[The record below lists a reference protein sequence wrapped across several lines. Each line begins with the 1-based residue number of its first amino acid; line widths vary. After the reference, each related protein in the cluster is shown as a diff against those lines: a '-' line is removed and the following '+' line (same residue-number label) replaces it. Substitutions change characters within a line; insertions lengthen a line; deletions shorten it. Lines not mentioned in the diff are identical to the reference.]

1 MKKQE
6 LFNNVTEGFPY
17 QRQPQQVGLYD
28 AAYEHDACGVG
39 MLVNIHGEKSHDI
52 VESAL
57 KVLENMRHRGAEGA
71 DNKTGDGAGI
81 MLQIPHEFILLQGI
95 PVPEKGRYGTGL
107 LFLPKNEKDQAA
119 ILSIIIEEIEKEG
132 LTLMHLRNV
141 PTCPEILGESALAN
155 EPDIKQVFITGFT
168 ETETADRKL
177 YLIRKRIENKV
188 RLSSIPAKD
197 DFYVVS
203 LSTKS
208 IIYKGM
214 LSSLQLRNYYPDLT
228 NSYFTSG
235 LALVHSRFSTN
246 TFPTWGLAQPFR
258 LLAHN
263 GEINT
268 IRGNRGWMEARESVL
283 STPTLGDIKE
293 IRPIIQ
299 PGMSDS
305 ASLDNVLEFLVMS
318 GLSLPH
324 AMAMLVPESF
334 NEKNPISEDL
344 KSFYEYHSILMEP
357 WDGPAALLFSDGRFA
372 GGMLDR
378 NGLRPARYLITKN
391 DMMVVASEVGV
402 MDFEPGDI
410 KEKGRLQPGKI
421 LLVDTEKGEIYYDGE
436 LKKQLA
442 EAKPYRTWLST
453 NRIELDELKSGR
465 KVPHHVENYD
475 CMLRTFG
482 YSKEDI
488 ERLIMPMASTG
499 AEPIHS
505 MGNDTPLAVLS
516 DKPQLLYNYFRQQFA
531 QVTNPPIDPLREELV
546 MSLTEYIGAVG
557 MNILTPSESHC
568 KMVRLNHPILSN
580 TQLDILCNIRYKGFK
595 TVKLPM
601 LFEAAKGKAGL
612 QEALNSLCKMAE
624 ESVTEGVNYIV
635 LTDREVD
642 ITHAAIPSLLAV
654 SAVHHHLISVGKRVQ
669 TALIVES
676 GEIREVMHAALL
688 LGFGASALNPYMA
701 FAVLDRLVK
710 DKDIQL
716 DYTTAEKN
724 YIKSICKGL
733 FKIMSKMGISTI
745 RSYRGAK
752 IFEAVGLSEEL
763 SKAYFGGLG
772 SPIGGIR
779 LEEIARDAIAF
790 HKEGFESIKNEE
802 LLKNN
807 GLYAFRKDGE
817 KHAWNPETISTLQLA
832 TRMGSYKKFKE
843 YTHLV
848 DEKEKPIFLRD
859 FLGFRRNPISIDQV
873 EPVENILHRFVT
885 GAMSFGSISKEA
897 HEAMAIAMNKIHGRS
912 NTGEGGEDAAR
923 FQPLPDGSSLRSA
936 IKQVASGRFGVTAE
950 YLVNADEIQIK
961 IAQGAKPGEGGQLPG
976 FKVNDVIAKTRHSIP
991 GISLISPPPHHDIY
1005 SIEDLA
1011 QLIFDLK
1018 NVNPQAKIS
1027 VKLVAESGVGTIA
1040 AGVAKAKADL
1050 IVISGAEGGTG
1061 ASPASSIRYAGISPE
1076 LGLSE
1081 TQQTLVLN
1089 GLRGQVVLQADGQ
1102 LKTGRDI
1109 ILMALMGAEE
1119 YGFATSALIVLGC
1132 VMMRKCHQNTCP
1144 VGVATQNEEL
1154 RKRFHGRSEYLVNF
1168 FTFLAQEVREHLAEM
1183 GFTRMDDIIGRTD
1196 LIERK
1201 SVTNDPNPK
1210 HALIDFTKLLARVDN
1225 SAAIRHVIDQDH
1237 GISAV
1242 KDVTIIDAAQEAIE
1256 HEKEISLEYTI
1267 ANTDRAIGA
1276 MLSGVIAKKY
1286 GAKGLPEH
1294 TLNVK
1299 FKGSAGQSFGAFL
1312 VPGVNFKLEGEAN
1325 DYLGKGLSGG
1335 RISVLPPIRSNF
1347 EAEKN
1352 TIAGNTLLYGATSG
1366 EVYINGRVGE
1376 RFAVRNSGAVAVVEG
1391 VGDHCCEYMTGGR
1404 VVVLG
1409 QTGRNFA
1416 AGMSGGVAYV
1426 WNKDGNFDY
1435 FCNMEMVELS
1445 LIEEAG
1451 YRKELHEL
1459 IRQHYLYTG
1468 SKLAR
1473 TMLDDWNHY
1482 VDQFIQIVPIEYKK
1496 VLQEEQMRK
1505 LQQKIADGEKIA
1517 NAMIEKKKAFIDT
1530 SGVATPS
1537 PCLDFIIMKKAY
1549 WNKLTKEQ
1557 KISLCLYVRNTVNEA
1572 KKFPHRFTRVPRT
1585 APAYQPVI
1593 QKISKMDAESWMI
1606 SNNDGGTPFVM
1617 GDMAWERYQA
1627 KDEDI
1632 SFATFS
1638 GGRYYPQLGMR

>member
-1 MKKQE
+1 MKQE
-6 LFNNVTEGFPY
+6 LFNNKTKAEDY
-17 QRQPQQVGLYD
+17 QRQPKQLGLYE
-28 AAYEHDACGVG
+28 ASHEHDACGVG
-39 MLVNIHGEKSHDI
+39 MLVNIQGGKSHEL

-95 PVPEKGRYGTGL
+95 PVPEKGKYGTGL
-107 LFLPKNEKDQAA
+107 LFLPKDGKDQAV
-119 ILSIIIEEIEKEG
+119 ILSVIIEEIEKEG

-141 PTCPEILGESALAN
+141 PTCPEILGEAALAN
-155 EPDIKQVFITGFT
+155 EPDIKQIFITGFT
-168 ETETADRKL
+168 ENETADRKL
-177 YLIRKRIENKV
+177 YIIRKRIENRIRK
-188 RLSSIPAKD
+188 SDIPTRE
-197 DFYVVS
+197 DFYIVS
-203 LSTKS
+203 LSTKN
-208 IIYKGM
+208 IVYKGM
-214 LSSLQLRNYYPDLT
+214 LSSLQLRNYFPDLT

-283 STPTLGDIKE
+283 SSPALGDIRE
-293 IRPIIQ
+293 IRPIVQ

-305 ASLDNVLEFLVMS
+305 ASLDNVLEFLLMS

-344 KSFYEYHSILMEP
+344 KAFYEYHSILMEP
-357 WDGPAALLFSDGRFA
+357 WDGPAALLFSDGRYA

-378 NGLRPARYLITKN
+378 NGLRPARYLITQGG
-391 DMMVVASEVGV
+391 MMVVASEVGV

-421 LLVDTEKGEIYYDGE
+421 LLIDTEKGEIYYDGE

-442 EAKPYRTWLST
+442 EAKPYRTWLAG

-465 KVPHHVENYD
+465 KVSHSVENYD
-475 CMLRTFG
+475 SMLRIFG
-482 YSKEDI
+482 YSKEDV
-488 ERLIMPMASTG
+488 ERLIVPMCTTG
-499 AEPIHS
+499 AEPINS

-516 DKPQLLYNYFRQQFA
+516 DKAQLLYNYFRQQFA
-531 QVTNPPIDPLREELV
+531 QVTNPPIDPIREELV

-557 MNILTPSESHC
+557 MNILTPSENHC
-568 KMVRLNHPILSN
+568 KMVRLNHPILN
-580 TQLDILCNIRYKGFK
+580 NAQLDILCNIRYKGFK
-595 TVKLPM
+595 TVKLPL
-601 LFEAAKGKAGL
+601 LFEVAKGCQGL
-612 QEALNSLCKMAE
+612 QQALATLCKQAE
-624 ESVTEGVNYIV
+624 ESVNEGVNYIV
-635 LTDREVD
+635 LSDRDVD
-642 ITHAAIPSLLAV
+642 AAHAAIPSLLAV

-701 FAVLDRLVK
+701 FAVIDKLVNEK
-710 DKDIQL
+710 EIQL
-716 DYTTAEKN
+716 DYATAEKK
-724 YIKSICKGL
+724 YIKSVCKGL

-763 SKAYFGGLG
+763 SNAYFGGL
-772 SPIGGIR
+772 SSRIGGIR
-779 LEEIARDAIAF
+779 LDEVARDAIAF
-790 HKEGFESIKNEE
+790 HKEGMEVLKKKGEAE
-802 LLKNN
+802 LLPNR

-832 TRMGSYKKFKE
+832 TRLGSYKKFKE
-843 YTHLV
+843 FTAMV
-848 DEKEKPIFLRD
+848 DSKESPIFLRD
-859 FLGFRRNPISIDQV
+859 FLDFRRAPISIDRV
-873 EPVENILHRFVT
+873 EPVENIVQRFVT
-885 GAMSFGSISKEA
+885 GAMSYGSISREA
-897 HEAMAIAMNKIHGRS
+897 HEAMAIAMNKLHGRS
-912 NTGEGGEDAAR
+912 NTGEGGEDRAR
-923 FQPLPDGSSLRSA
+923 FMPREDGTSLRSA

-976 FKVNDVIAKTRHSIP
+976 FKVDEVIAKTRHSIP

-1018 NVNPQAKIS
+1018 NVNPRAKIS

-1089 GLRGQVVLQADGQ
+1089 GLRGQVMLQVDGQ

-1109 ILMALMGAEE
+1109 ILMAMLGAEE
-1119 YGFATSALIVLGC
+1119 FGFATSALIVLGC

-1144 VGVATQNEEL
+1144 VGVATQNEKL
-1154 RKRFHGRSEYLVNF
+1154 RKRFRGRSEYLVNF
-1168 FTFLAQEVREHLAEM
+1168 FTFLAQEVREYLAEI
-1183 GFTRMDDIIGRTD
+1183 GVERLDDIIGRTD
-1196 LIERK
+1196 LIVRK
-1201 SVTNDPNPK
+1201 PDDGIRK
-1210 HALIDFTKLLARVDN
+1210 HQLISFDKLLARVDN
-1225 SAAIRHVIDQDH
+1225 EAAIRHVTDQQH
-1237 GISAV
+1237 GIDHV
-1242 KDVTIIDAAQEAIE
+1242 KDVEMLHAAAEAVE
-1256 HEKEISLEYTI
+1256 NQKEISLEYTI
-1267 ANTDRAIGA
+1267 ANTDRACGA
-1276 MLSGVIAKKY
+1276 MLSGVIAAKY
-1286 GAKGLPEH
+1286 GEKGLPEH

-1335 RISVLPPIRSNF
+1335 RIAVLPPVRSNF

-1366 EVYINGRVGE
+1366 EVYINGRAGE
-1376 RFAVRNSGAVAVVEG
+1376 RFAVRNSGATAVVEG

-1426 WNKDGNFDY
+1426 WNRDGNFDY

-1445 LIEEAG
+1445 LIEEAS

-1459 IRQHYLYTG
+1459 ICQHYLYTG

-1473 TMLDDWNHY
+1473 TMLDDWPRY
-1482 VDQFIQIVPIEYKK
+1482 ADQFIQVVPIEYKK
-1496 VLQEEQMRK
+1496 VLQEEQMQK
-1505 LQQKIADGEKIA
+1505 LQQKIAEMQRD
-1517 NAMIEKKKAFIDT
+1517 
-1530 SGVATPS
+1530 
-1537 PCLDFIIMKKAY
+1537 Y
-1549 WNKLTKEQ
+1549 
-1557 KISLCLYVRNTVNEA
+1557 
-1572 KKFPHRFTRVPRT
+1572 
-1585 APAYQPVI
+1585 
-1593 QKISKMDAESWMI
+1593 
-1606 SNNDGGTPFVM
+1606 
-1617 GDMAWERYQA
+1617 
-1627 KDEDI
+1627 
-1632 SFATFS
+1632 
-1638 GGRYYPQLGMR
+1638 

>member
-1 MKKQE
+1 MKQG
-6 LFNNVTEGFPY
+6 LFNNKTKAEDY
-17 QRQPQQVGLYD
+17 QRQPKQLGLYE
-28 AAYEHDACGVG
+28 ASHEHDACGVG
-39 MLVNIHGEKSHDI
+39 MLVNIQGGKSHEL

-95 PVPEKGRYGTGL
+95 PVPEKGKYGTGL
-107 LFLPKNEKDQAA
+107 LFLPKDGKDQAV
-119 ILSIIIEEIEKEG
+119 ILSVIIEEIEKDG

-141 PTCPEILGESALAN
+141 PTCPEILGEAALAN
-155 EPDIKQVFITGFT
+155 EPDIKQIFITGFT
-168 ETETADRKL
+168 ESETADRKL
-177 YLIRKRIENKV
+177 YIIRKRIENRIRK
-188 RLSSIPAKD
+188 SDIPTRE
-197 DFYVVS
+197 DFYIVS
-203 LSTKS
+203 LSTKN
-208 IIYKGM
+208 IVYKGM
-214 LSSLQLRNYYPDLT
+214 LSSLQLRNYFPDLT

-283 STPTLGDIKE
+283 SSPALGDIRE
-293 IRPIIQ
+293 IRPIVQ

-305 ASLDNVLEFLVMS
+305 ASLDNVLEFLIMS

-344 KSFYEYHSILMEP
+344 KAFYEYHSILMEP
-357 WDGPAALLFSDGRFA
+357 WDGPAALLFSDGRYA

-378 NGLRPARYLITKN
+378 NGLRPARYLITQGG
-391 DMMVVASEVGV
+391 MMVVASEVGV

-421 LLVDTEKGEIYYDGE
+421 LLIDTEKGEIYYDGE

-442 EAKPYRTWLST
+442 EAKPYRTWLAG

-465 KVPHHVENYD
+465 KVSHSVENYD
-475 CMLRTFG
+475 SMLRIFG
-482 YSKEDI
+482 YSKEDV
-488 ERLIMPMASTG
+488 ERLIVPMCTTG
-499 AEPIHS
+499 AEPINS

-531 QVTNPPIDPLREELV
+531 QVTNPPIDPIREELV

-557 MNILTPSESHC
+557 MNILTPSENHC
-568 KMVRLNHPILSN
+568 KMVRLNHPILN
-580 TQLDILCNIRYKGFK
+580 NAQLDILCNIRYKGFK
-595 TVKLPM
+595 TVKLPL
-601 LFEAAKGKAGL
+601 LFEVAKGCQGL
-612 QEALNSLCKMAE
+612 QEALATLCKQAE
-624 ESVTEGVNYIV
+624 ESVNEGVNYIV
-635 LTDREVD
+635 LSDRDVD
-642 ITHAAIPSLLAV
+642 ATHAAIPSLLAV

-701 FAVLDRLVK
+701 FAVIDKLVNEK
-710 DKDIQL
+710 EIQL
-716 DYTTAEKN
+716 DYATAEKK
-724 YIKSICKGL
+724 YIKSVCKGL

-752 IFEAVGLSEEL
+752 IFETVGLSEEL
-763 SKAYFGGLG
+763 SNAYFGGL
-772 SPIGGIR
+772 SSRIGGIR
-779 LEEIARDAIAF
+779 LDEVARDAIAF
-790 HKEGFESIKNEE
+790 HKEGMEVLKKKGEAE
-802 LLKNN
+802 LLPNR

-832 TRMGSYKKFKE
+832 TRLGSYKKFKE
-843 YTHLV
+843 FTAMV
-848 DEKEKPIFLRD
+848 DSKESPIFLRD
-859 FLGFRRNPISIDQV
+859 FLDFRRAPISIDRV
-873 EPVENILHRFVT
+873 EPVENIVQRFVT
-885 GAMSFGSISKEA
+885 GAMSYGSISREA
-897 HEAMAIAMNKIHGRS
+897 HEAMAIAMNKLHGRS
-912 NTGEGGEDAAR
+912 NTGEGGEDRAR
-923 FQPLPDGSSLRSA
+923 FMPREDGTNLRSA

-976 FKVNDVIAKTRHSIP
+976 FKVDEVIAKTRHSIP

-1018 NVNPQAKIS
+1018 NVNPRAKIS

-1089 GLRGQVVLQADGQ
+1089 GLRGQVMLQVDGQ

-1109 ILMALMGAEE
+1109 ILMAMLGAEE
-1119 YGFATSALIVLGC
+1119 FGFATSALIVLGC

-1154 RKRFHGRSEYLVNF
+1154 RKRFRGRSEYLVNF
-1168 FTFLAQEVREHLAEM
+1168 FTFLAQEVREYLAEI
-1183 GFTRMDDIIGRTD
+1183 GVERLDDIIGRTD
-1196 LIERK
+1196 LIVRK
-1201 SVTNDPNPK
+1201 PDDGIRK
-1210 HALIDFTKLLARVDN
+1210 HQLISFDKLLARVDN
-1225 SAAIRHVIDQDH
+1225 EAAIRHVTDQQH
-1237 GISAV
+1237 GIDHV
-1242 KDVTIIDAAQEAIE
+1242 KDVEMLHAAAEAVE
-1256 HEKEISLEYTI
+1256 NQKEISLEYTI
-1267 ANTDRAIGA
+1267 ANTDRACGA
-1276 MLSGVIAKKY
+1276 MLSGVIAAKY
-1286 GAKGLPEH
+1286 GEKGLPEH

-1335 RISVLPPIRSNF
+1335 RIAVLPPVRSNF

-1366 EVYINGRVGE
+1366 EVYINGRAGE
-1376 RFAVRNSGAVAVVEG
+1376 RFAVRNSGATAVVEG

-1426 WNKDGNFDY
+1426 WNRDGNFDY

-1445 LIEEAG
+1445 LIEEAS

-1473 TMLDDWNHY
+1473 TMLDDWPRY
-1482 VDQFIQIVPIEYKK
+1482 ADQFIQVVPIEYKK
-1496 VLQEEQMRK
+1496 VLQEEQMQK
-1505 LQQKIADGEKIA
+1505 LQQKIAEMQRD
-1517 NAMIEKKKAFIDT
+1517 
-1530 SGVATPS
+1530 
-1537 PCLDFIIMKKAY
+1537 Y
-1549 WNKLTKEQ
+1549 
-1557 KISLCLYVRNTVNEA
+1557 
-1572 KKFPHRFTRVPRT
+1572 
-1585 APAYQPVI
+1585 
-1593 QKISKMDAESWMI
+1593 
-1606 SNNDGGTPFVM
+1606 
-1617 GDMAWERYQA
+1617 
-1627 KDEDI
+1627 
-1632 SFATFS
+1632 
-1638 GGRYYPQLGMR
+1638 

>member
-6 LFNNVTEGFPY
+6 LFNNETKGFPY
-17 QRQPQQVGLYD
+17 QRQPRQAGLYD

-39 MLVNIHGEKSHDI
+39 MLVNIHGEKSHDV

-81 MLQIPHEFILLQGI
+81 LLQIPHEFILLQGI

-107 LFLPKNEKDQAA
+107 LFLPKNEKDRGA

-141 PTCPEILGESALAN
+141 PTCPEILGEAALAN

-235 LALVHSRFSTN
+235 LVLVHSRFSTN

-283 STPTLGDIKE
+283 SSPTLGDIKE

-334 NEKNPISEDL
+334 NEKNPISEEL
-344 KSFYEYHSILMEP
+344 KAFYEYHSILMEP

-410 KEKGRLQPGKI
+410 REKGRLQPGKI

-465 KVPHHVENYD
+465 KVPHHIENYD
-475 CMLRTFG
+475 RMLRTFG

-488 ERLIMPMASTG
+488 ERLIMPMASAG
-499 AEPIHS
+499 AEPIQS

-601 LFEAAKGKAGL
+601 LFEVAKGKAGL
-612 QEALNSLCKMAE
+612 QEALGSLCKMAE
-624 ESVTEGVNYIV
+624 ESVTEGVNYII
-635 LTDREVD
+635 LSDRDVD
-642 ITHAAIPSLLAV
+642 AEHAVIPSLLAV

-669 TALIVES
+669 TALVVES

-701 FAVLDRLVK
+701 FAVLDKLVK
-710 DKDIQL
+710 DRDIQL
-716 DYTTAEKN
+716 DYATAEKN
-724 YIKSICKGL
+724 YMKSICKGL

-790 HKEGFESIKNEE
+790 HEEGFAKEVGG
-802 LLKNN
+802 LLPNK

-832 TRMGSYKKFKE
+832 TRLGSYKKFKE

-859 FLGFRRNPISIDQV
+859 FLGFRRNPIPIDQV

-912 NTGEGGEDAAR
+912 NTGEGGEDASR

-961 IAQGAKPGEGGQLPG
+961 VAQGAKPGEGGQLPG

-1201 SVTNDPNPK
+1201 SAECKSAGYKSVEHMSTKHMSAEHKSDAHIPNPK
-1210 HALIDFTKLLARVDN
+1210 HALIDFTKMLARIDN
-1225 SAAIRHVIDQDH
+1225 GAAIRHVIDQEH
-1237 GISAV
+1237 GISTV
-1242 KDVTIIDAAQEAIE
+1242 KDVAIIDAAQDAIE
-1256 HEKEISLEYTI
+1256 HGKEISLEYTI

-1276 MLSGVIAKKY
+1276 MLSGVIAKKR

-1335 RISVLPPIRSNF
+1335 RIALLPPIRSNF
-1347 EAEKN
+1347 EADKN

-1482 VDQFIQIVPIEYKK
+1482 VDQFIQVVPIEYKK

-1505 LQQKIADGEKIA
+1505 LQQKIAD
-1517 NAMIEKKKAFIDT
+1517 MQRD
-1530 SGVATPS
+1530 
-1537 PCLDFIIMKKAY
+1537 Y
-1549 WNKLTKEQ
+1549 
-1557 KISLCLYVRNTVNEA
+1557 
-1572 KKFPHRFTRVPRT
+1572 
-1585 APAYQPVI
+1585 
-1593 QKISKMDAESWMI
+1593 
-1606 SNNDGGTPFVM
+1606 
-1617 GDMAWERYQA
+1617 
-1627 KDEDI
+1627 
-1632 SFATFS
+1632 
-1638 GGRYYPQLGMR
+1638 

>member
-6 LFNNVTEGFPY
+6 LFNNVTEGSPY
-17 QRQPQQVGLYD
+17 QRQPKQMGLYN

-188 RLSSIPAKD
+188 RLSSIPTKD

-203 LSTKS
+203 LSTKN

-293 IRPIIQ
+293 LRPIIQ

-488 ERLIMPMASTG
+488 EKLIMPMASSG

-635 LTDREVD
+635 LTDRDVD

-710 DKDIQL
+710 DRDIQL
-716 DYTTAEKN
+716 DYATAEKN

-790 HKEGFESIKNEE
+790 HKEGVGEVESGE
-802 LLKNN
+802 LRVESEAPHGNPQLSTLHSQLLT

-817 KHAWNPETISTLQLA
+817 EHAWNPETISTLQLA

-1201 SVTNDPNPK
+1201 SVANDPNPK
-1210 HALIDFTKLLARVDN
+1210 HALIDFTKLLARIDN
-1225 SAAIRHVIDQDH
+1225 NAAIRHVIDQDH
-1237 GISAV
+1237 GVSTV
-1242 KDVTIIDAAQEAIE
+1242 KDVTLIDAAQEAIE

-1445 LIEEAG
+1445 LIEEAS

-1473 TMLDDWNHY
+1473 TMLDNWNHY
-1482 VDQFIQIVPIEYKK
+1482 ADQFIQVVPIEYKK

-1505 LQQKIADGEKIA
+1505 LQQKIAD
-1517 NAMIEKKKAFIDT
+1517 MQRD
-1530 SGVATPS
+1530 
-1537 PCLDFIIMKKAY
+1537 Y
-1549 WNKLTKEQ
+1549 
-1557 KISLCLYVRNTVNEA
+1557 
-1572 KKFPHRFTRVPRT
+1572 
-1585 APAYQPVI
+1585 
-1593 QKISKMDAESWMI
+1593 
-1606 SNNDGGTPFVM
+1606 
-1617 GDMAWERYQA
+1617 
-1627 KDEDI
+1627 
-1632 SFATFS
+1632 
-1638 GGRYYPQLGMR
+1638 

>member
-1 MKKQE
+1 
-6 LFNNVTEGFPY
+6 
-17 QRQPQQVGLYD
+17 
-28 AAYEHDACGVG
+28 
-39 MLVNIHGEKSHDI
+39 
-52 VESAL
+52 
-57 KVLENMRHRGAEGA
+57 
-71 DNKTGDGAGI
+71 
-81 MLQIPHEFILLQGI
+81 
-95 PVPEKGRYGTGL
+95 
-107 LFLPKNEKDQAA
+107 
-119 ILSIIIEEIEKEG
+119 
-132 LTLMHLRNV
+132 
-141 PTCPEILGESALAN
+141 
-155 EPDIKQVFITGFT
+155 
-168 ETETADRKL
+168 
-177 YLIRKRIENKV
+177 
-188 RLSSIPAKD
+188 
-197 DFYVVS
+197 
-203 LSTKS
+203 
-208 IIYKGM
+208 
-214 LSSLQLRNYYPDLT
+214 
-228 NSYFTSG
+228 
-235 LALVHSRFSTN
+235 
-246 TFPTWGLAQPFR
+246 
-258 LLAHN
+258 
-263 GEINT
+263 
-268 IRGNRGWMEARESVL
+268 
-283 STPTLGDIKE
+283 
-293 IRPIIQ
+293 
-299 PGMSDS
+299 
-305 ASLDNVLEFLVMS
+305 
-318 GLSLPH
+318 
-324 AMAMLVPESF
+324 
-334 NEKNPISEDL
+334 
-344 KSFYEYHSILMEP
+344 
-357 WDGPAALLFSDGRFA
+357 
-372 GGMLDR
+372 
-378 NGLRPARYLITKN
+378 
-391 DMMVVASEVGV
+391 
-402 MDFEPGDI
+402 
-410 KEKGRLQPGKI
+410 
-421 LLVDTEKGEIYYDGE
+421 
-436 LKKQLA
+436 
-442 EAKPYRTWLST
+442 
-453 NRIELDELKSGR
+453 
-465 KVPHHVENYD
+465 
-475 CMLRTFG
+475 
-482 YSKEDI
+482 
-488 ERLIMPMASTG
+488 
-499 AEPIHS
+499 
-505 MGNDTPLAVLS
+505 
-516 DKPQLLYNYFRQQFA
+516 
-531 QVTNPPIDPLREELV
+531 
-546 MSLTEYIGAVG
+546 
-557 MNILTPSESHC
+557 
-568 KMVRLNHPILSN
+568 
-580 TQLDILCNIRYKGFK
+580 
-595 TVKLPM
+595 
-601 LFEAAKGKAGL
+601 
-612 QEALNSLCKMAE
+612 
-624 ESVTEGVNYIV
+624 
-635 LTDREVD
+635 
-642 ITHAAIPSLLAV
+642 
-654 SAVHHHLISVGKRVQ
+654 
-669 TALIVES
+669 
-676 GEIREVMHAALL
+676 
-688 LGFGASALNPYMA
+688 
-701 FAVLDRLVK
+701 
-710 DKDIQL
+710 
-716 DYTTAEKN
+716 
-724 YIKSICKGL
+724 
-733 FKIMSKMGISTI
+733 
-745 RSYRGAK
+745 
-752 IFEAVGLSEEL
+752 
-763 SKAYFGGLG
+763 
-772 SPIGGIR
+772 
-779 LEEIARDAIAF
+779 
-790 HKEGFESIKNEE
+790 
-802 LLKNN
+802 
-807 GLYAFRKDGE
+807 
-817 KHAWNPETISTLQLA
+817 
-832 TRMGSYKKFKE
+832 
-843 YTHLV
+843 
-848 DEKEKPIFLRD
+848 
-859 FLGFRRNPISIDQV
+859 
-873 EPVENILHRFVT
+873 
-885 GAMSFGSISKEA
+885 MSFGSISKEA

-1027 VKLVAESGVGTIA
+1027 VKLVAESGVGTIV

-1201 SVTNDPNPK
+1201 FDVNDPNPK

-1242 KDVTIIDAAQEAIE
+1242 KDVTIIDAAQEAIK

-1445 LIEEAG
+1445 LIEEAS

-1473 TMLDDWNHY
+1473 TMLDNWNHY
-1482 VDQFIQIVPIEYKK
+1482 VDQFIQVVPIEYKK

-1505 LQQKIADGEKIA
+1505 LQQKIAD
-1517 NAMIEKKKAFIDT
+1517 MQRD
-1530 SGVATPS
+1530 
-1537 PCLDFIIMKKAY
+1537 Y
-1549 WNKLTKEQ
+1549 
-1557 KISLCLYVRNTVNEA
+1557 
-1572 KKFPHRFTRVPRT
+1572 
-1585 APAYQPVI
+1585 
-1593 QKISKMDAESWMI
+1593 
-1606 SNNDGGTPFVM
+1606 
-1617 GDMAWERYQA
+1617 
-1627 KDEDI
+1627 
-1632 SFATFS
+1632 
-1638 GGRYYPQLGMR
+1638 

>member
-1 MKKQE
+1 MKQE
-6 LFNNVTEGFPY
+6 LFNNKTKAEDY
-17 QRQPQQVGLYD
+17 QRQPKQLGLYE
-28 AAYEHDACGVG
+28 ASHEHDACGVG
-39 MLVNIHGEKSHDI
+39 MLVNIQGGKSHEL

-95 PVPEKGRYGTGL
+95 PVPEKGKYGTGL
-107 LFLPKNEKDQAA
+107 LFLPKDGKDQAV
-119 ILSIIIEEIEKEG
+119 ILSVIIEEIEKEG

-141 PTCPEILGESALAN
+141 PTCPEILGEAALAN
-155 EPDIKQVFITGFT
+155 EPDIKQIFITGFT
-168 ETETADRKL
+168 ESETADRKL
-177 YLIRKRIENKV
+177 YIIRKRIENRIRK
-188 RLSSIPAKD
+188 SNIPTRE
-197 DFYVVS
+197 DFYIVS
-203 LSTKS
+203 LSTKN
-208 IIYKGM
+208 IVYKGM
-214 LSSLQLRNYYPDLT
+214 LSSLQLRNYFPDLT

-283 STPTLGDIKE
+283 SSPALGDIRE
-293 IRPIIQ
+293 IRPIVQ

-305 ASLDNVLEFLVMS
+305 ASLDNVLEFLLMS

-344 KSFYEYHSILMEP
+344 KAFYEYHSILMEP
-357 WDGPAALLFSDGRFA
+357 WDGPAALLFSDGRYA

-378 NGLRPARYLITKN
+378 NGLRPARYLITQGG
-391 DMMVVASEVGV
+391 MMVVASEVGV

-421 LLVDTEKGEIYYDGE
+421 LLIDTEKGEIYYDGE

-442 EAKPYRTWLST
+442 EAKPYRTWLAG

-465 KVPHHVENYD
+465 KVSHSVENYD
-475 CMLRTFG
+475 SMLRIFG
-482 YSKEDI
+482 YSKEDV
-488 ERLIMPMASTG
+488 ERLIVPMCTTG
-499 AEPIHS
+499 AEPINS

-531 QVTNPPIDPLREELV
+531 QVTNPPIDPIREELV

-557 MNILTPSESHC
+557 MNILTPSENHC
-568 KMVRLNHPILSN
+568 KMVRLNHPILN
-580 TQLDILCNIRYKGFK
+580 NAQLDILCNIRYKGFK
-595 TVKLPM
+595 TVKLPL
-601 LFEAAKGKAGL
+601 LFEVAKGCQGL
-612 QEALNSLCKMAE
+612 QEALATLCKQAE
-624 ESVTEGVNYIV
+624 ESVNEGVNYIV
-635 LTDREVD
+635 LSDRDVD
-642 ITHAAIPSLLAV
+642 ATHAAIPSLLAV

-701 FAVLDRLVK
+701 FAVIDKLVNEK
-710 DKDIQL
+710 EIQL
-716 DYTTAEKN
+716 DYATAEKK
-724 YIKSICKGL
+724 YIKSVCKGL

-752 IFEAVGLSEEL
+752 IFETVGLSEEL
-763 SKAYFGGLG
+763 SNAYFGGL
-772 SPIGGIR
+772 SSRIGGIR
-779 LEEIARDAIAF
+779 LDEVARDAIAF
-790 HKEGFESIKNEE
+790 HKEGMEVLKKKGEAE
-802 LLKNN
+802 LLPNR

-832 TRMGSYKKFKE
+832 TRLGSYKKFKE
-843 YTHLV
+843 FTAMV
-848 DEKEKPIFLRD
+848 DSKESPIFLRD
-859 FLGFRRNPISIDQV
+859 FLDFRRAPISIDRV
-873 EPVENILHRFVT
+873 EPVENIVQRFVT
-885 GAMSFGSISKEA
+885 GAMSYGSISREA
-897 HEAMAIAMNKIHGRS
+897 HEAMAIAMNKLHGRS
-912 NTGEGGEDAAR
+912 NTGEGGEDRAR
-923 FQPLPDGSSLRSA
+923 FMPREDGTNLRSA

-976 FKVNDVIAKTRHSIP
+976 FKVDEVIAKTRHSIP

-1018 NVNPQAKIS
+1018 NVNPRAKIS

-1089 GLRGQVVLQADGQ
+1089 GLRGQVMLQVDGQ

-1109 ILMALMGAEE
+1109 ILMAMLGAEE
-1119 YGFATSALIVLGC
+1119 FGFATSALIVLGC

-1154 RKRFHGRSEYLVNF
+1154 RKRFRGRSEYLVNF
-1168 FTFLAQEVREHLAEM
+1168 FTFLAQEVREYLAEI
-1183 GFTRMDDIIGRTD
+1183 GVERLDDIIGRTD
-1196 LIERK
+1196 LIVRK
-1201 SVTNDPNPK
+1201 PDDGIKK
-1210 HALIDFTKLLARVDN
+1210 HQLISFDKLLARVDN
-1225 SAAIRHVIDQDH
+1225 EAAIRHVTDQQH
-1237 GISAV
+1237 GIDHV
-1242 KDVTIIDAAQEAIE
+1242 KDVEMLHAAAEAVE
-1256 HEKEISLEYTI
+1256 NQKEISLEYTI
-1267 ANTDRAIGA
+1267 ANTDRACGA
-1276 MLSGVIAKKY
+1276 MLSGVIAAKY
-1286 GAKGLPEH
+1286 GEKGLPEH

-1335 RISVLPPIRSNF
+1335 RIAVLPPVRSNF

-1366 EVYINGRVGE
+1366 EVYINGRAGE
-1376 RFAVRNSGAVAVVEG
+1376 RFAVRNSGATAVVEG

-1426 WNKDGNFDY
+1426 WNRDGNFDY

-1445 LIEEAG
+1445 LIEEAS

-1459 IRQHYLYTG
+1459 ICQHYLYTG

-1473 TMLDDWNHY
+1473 TMLDDWPRY
-1482 VDQFIQIVPIEYKK
+1482 ADQFIQVVPIEYKK
-1496 VLQEEQMRK
+1496 VLQEEQMQK
-1505 LQQKIADGEKIA
+1505 LQQKIAEMQRD
-1517 NAMIEKKKAFIDT
+1517 
-1530 SGVATPS
+1530 
-1537 PCLDFIIMKKAY
+1537 Y
-1549 WNKLTKEQ
+1549 
-1557 KISLCLYVRNTVNEA
+1557 
-1572 KKFPHRFTRVPRT
+1572 
-1585 APAYQPVI
+1585 
-1593 QKISKMDAESWMI
+1593 
-1606 SNNDGGTPFVM
+1606 
-1617 GDMAWERYQA
+1617 
-1627 KDEDI
+1627 
-1632 SFATFS
+1632 
-1638 GGRYYPQLGMR
+1638 

>member
-1 MKKQE
+1 MKQE
-6 LFNNVTEGFPY
+6 LFNNKTKAEDY
-17 QRQPQQVGLYD
+17 QRQPKQLGLYE
-28 AAYEHDACGVG
+28 ASHEHDACGVG
-39 MLVNIHGEKSHDI
+39 MLVNIQGGKSHEL

-95 PVPEKGRYGTGL
+95 PVPEKGKYGTGL
-107 LFLPKNEKDQAA
+107 LFLPKDGKDQAV
-119 ILSIIIEEIEKEG
+119 ILSVIIEEIEKEG

-141 PTCPEILGESALAN
+141 PTCPEILGEAALAN
-155 EPDIKQVFITGFT
+155 EPDIKQIFITGFT
-168 ETETADRKL
+168 ESETADRKL
-177 YLIRKRIENKV
+177 YIIRKRIENRIRK
-188 RLSSIPAKD
+188 SDIPTRE
-197 DFYVVS
+197 DFYIVS
-203 LSTKS
+203 LSTKN
-208 IIYKGM
+208 IVYKGM
-214 LSSLQLRNYYPDLT
+214 LSSLQLRNYFPDLT

-283 STPTLGDIKE
+283 SSPALGDIRE
-293 IRPIIQ
+293 IRPIVQ

-305 ASLDNVLEFLVMS
+305 ASLDNVLEFLIMS

-344 KSFYEYHSILMEP
+344 KAFYEYHSILMEP
-357 WDGPAALLFSDGRFA
+357 WDGPAALLFSDGRYA

-378 NGLRPARYLITKN
+378 NGLRPARYLITQGGV
-391 DMMVVASEVGV
+391 MVVASEVGV

-421 LLVDTEKGEIYYDGE
+421 LLIDTEKGEIYYDGE

-442 EAKPYRTWLST
+442 EAKPYRTWLAG

-465 KVPHHVENYD
+465 KVSHSVENYD
-475 CMLRTFG
+475 SMLRIFG
-482 YSKEDI
+482 YSKEDV
-488 ERLIMPMASTG
+488 ERLIVPMCTIG
-499 AEPIHS
+499 AEPINS

-531 QVTNPPIDPLREELV
+531 QVTNPPIDPIREELV

-557 MNILTPSESHC
+557 MNILTPSENHC
-568 KMVRLNHPILSN
+568 KMVRLNHPILNN

-595 TVKLPM
+595 TVKLPL
-601 LFEAAKGKAGL
+601 LFEVAKGCQGL
-612 QEALNSLCKMAE
+612 QEALATLCKQAE
-624 ESVTEGVNYIV
+624 ESVNEGVNYIV
-635 LTDREVD
+635 LSDRDVD
-642 ITHAAIPSLLAV
+642 AAHAAIPSLLAV

-701 FAVLDRLVK
+701 FAVIDKLVNEK
-710 DKDIQL
+710 EIQL
-716 DYTTAEKN
+716 DYATAEKK
-724 YIKSICKGL
+724 YIKSVCKGL

-763 SKAYFGGLG
+763 SNTYFGGL
-772 SPIGGIR
+772 SSRIGGIR
-779 LEEIARDAIAF
+779 LDEVARDAIAF
-790 HKEGFESIKNEE
+790 HEEGMEVLKKKGEAE
-802 LLKNN
+802 LLPNR

-832 TRMGSYKKFKE
+832 TRLGSYKKFKE
-843 YTHLV
+843 FTAMV
-848 DEKEKPIFLRD
+848 DSKESPIFLRD
-859 FLGFRRNPISIDQV
+859 FLDFRRAPISIDRV
-873 EPVENILHRFVT
+873 EPVENIVQRFVT
-885 GAMSFGSISKEA
+885 GAMSYGSISREA
-897 HEAMAIAMNKIHGRS
+897 HEAMAIAMNKLHGRS
-912 NTGEGGEDAAR
+912 NTGEGGEDRAR
-923 FQPLPDGSSLRSA
+923 FMPREDGTSLRSA

-976 FKVNDVIAKTRHSIP
+976 FKVDEVIAKTRHSIP

-1018 NVNPQAKIS
+1018 NVNPRAKIS

-1089 GLRGQVVLQADGQ
+1089 GLRGQVMLQVDGQ

-1109 ILMALMGAEE
+1109 ILMAMLGAEE
-1119 YGFATSALIVLGC
+1119 FGFATSALIVLGC

-1154 RKRFHGRSEYLVNF
+1154 RKRFRGRSEYLVNF
-1168 FTFLAQEVREHLAEM
+1168 FTFLAQEVREYLAEI
-1183 GFTRMDDIIGRTD
+1183 GVERLDDIIGRTD
-1196 LIERK
+1196 LIVRK
-1201 SVTNDPNPK
+1201 PDDGIRK
-1210 HALIDFTKLLARVDN
+1210 HQLISFDKLLARVDN
-1225 SAAIRHVIDQDH
+1225 EAAIRHVTDQQH
-1237 GISAV
+1237 GIDHV
-1242 KDVTIIDAAQEAIE
+1242 KDVEMLHAAAEAVE
-1256 HEKEISLEYTI
+1256 NQKEISLEYTI
-1267 ANTDRAIGA
+1267 ANTDRACGA
-1276 MLSGVIAKKY
+1276 MLSGVIAAKY
-1286 GAKGLPEH
+1286 GEKGLPEH

-1335 RISVLPPIRSNF
+1335 RIAVLPPVRSNF

-1366 EVYINGRVGE
+1366 EVYINGRAGE
-1376 RFAVRNSGAVAVVEG
+1376 RFAVRNSGATAVVEG

-1426 WNKDGNFDY
+1426 WNRDGNFDY

-1445 LIEEAG
+1445 LIEEAS

-1473 TMLDDWNHY
+1473 TMLDDWPRY
-1482 VDQFIQIVPIEYKK
+1482 ADQFIQVVPIEYKK
-1496 VLQEEQMRK
+1496 VLQEEQMQK
-1505 LQQKIADGEKIA
+1505 LQQKIAEMQRD
-1517 NAMIEKKKAFIDT
+1517 
-1530 SGVATPS
+1530 
-1537 PCLDFIIMKKAY
+1537 Y
-1549 WNKLTKEQ
+1549 
-1557 KISLCLYVRNTVNEA
+1557 
-1572 KKFPHRFTRVPRT
+1572 
-1585 APAYQPVI
+1585 
-1593 QKISKMDAESWMI
+1593 
-1606 SNNDGGTPFVM
+1606 
-1617 GDMAWERYQA
+1617 
-1627 KDEDI
+1627 
-1632 SFATFS
+1632 
-1638 GGRYYPQLGMR
+1638 

>member
-1 MKKQE
+1 MKQE
-6 LFNNVTEGFPY
+6 LFNNKTEAEDY
-17 QRQPQQVGLYD
+17 QRQPKQLGLYE
-28 AAYEHDACGVG
+28 ASHEHDACGVG
-39 MLVNIHGEKSHDI
+39 MLVNIQGGKSHEL

-95 PVPEKGRYGTGL
+95 PVPEKGKYGTGL
-107 LFLPKNEKDQAA
+107 LFLPKDGKDQAV
-119 ILSIIIEEIEKEG
+119 ILSVIIEEIEKEG

-141 PTCPEILGESALAN
+141 PTCPEILGEAALAN
-155 EPDIKQVFITGFT
+155 EPDIKQIFITGFT
-168 ETETADRKL
+168 ESETADRKL
-177 YLIRKRIENKV
+177 YIIRKRIENRIRK
-188 RLSSIPAKD
+188 SDIPTRE
-197 DFYVVS
+197 DFYIVS
-203 LSTKS
+203 LSTKN
-208 IIYKGM
+208 IVYKGM
-214 LSSLQLRNYYPDLT
+214 LSSLQLRNYFPDLT

-283 STPTLGDIKE
+283 SSPALGDIRE
-293 IRPIIQ
+293 IRPIVQ

-305 ASLDNVLEFLVMS
+305 ASLDNVLEFLIMS

-344 KSFYEYHSILMEP
+344 KAFYEYHSILMEP
-357 WDGPAALLFSDGRFA
+357 WDGPAALLFSDGRYA

-378 NGLRPARYLITKN
+378 NGLRPARYLITQGG
-391 DMMVVASEVGV
+391 MMVVASEVGV

-421 LLVDTEKGEIYYDGE
+421 LLIDTEKGEIYYDGE

-442 EAKPYRTWLST
+442 EAKPYRTWLAG

-465 KVPHHVENYD
+465 KVSHSVENYD
-475 CMLRTFG
+475 SMLRIFG
-482 YSKEDI
+482 YSKEDV
-488 ERLIMPMASTG
+488 ERLIVPMCTTG
-499 AEPIHS
+499 AEPINS

-516 DKPQLLYNYFRQQFA
+516 DKAQLLYNYFRQQFA
-531 QVTNPPIDPLREELV
+531 QVTNPPIDPIREELV

-557 MNILTPSESHC
+557 MNILTPSENHC
-568 KMVRLNHPILSN
+568 KMVRLNHPILN
-580 TQLDILCNIRYKGFK
+580 NAQLDILCNIRYKGFK
-595 TVKLPM
+595 TVKLPL
-601 LFEAAKGKAGL
+601 LFEVAKGCQGL
-612 QEALNSLCKMAE
+612 QEALATLCKQAE
-624 ESVTEGVNYIV
+624 ESVNEGVNYIV
-635 LTDREVD
+635 LSDRDVD
-642 ITHAAIPSLLAV
+642 AAHAAIPSLLAV

-701 FAVLDRLVK
+701 FAVIDKLVNEK
-710 DKDIQL
+710 EIQL
-716 DYTTAEKN
+716 DYATAEKK
-724 YIKSICKGL
+724 YIKSVCKGL

-763 SKAYFGGLG
+763 SNAYFGGL
-772 SPIGGIR
+772 SSRIGGIR
-779 LEEIARDAIAF
+779 LDEVARDAIAF
-790 HKEGFESIKNEE
+790 HKEGMEVLKKKGEAE
-802 LLKNN
+802 LLPNR

-832 TRMGSYKKFKE
+832 TRLGSYKKFKE
-843 YTHLV
+843 FTAMV
-848 DEKEKPIFLRD
+848 DSKESPIFLRD
-859 FLGFRRNPISIDQV
+859 FLDFRRAPISIDRV
-873 EPVENILHRFVT
+873 EPVENIVQRFVT
-885 GAMSFGSISKEA
+885 GAMSYGSISREA
-897 HEAMAIAMNKIHGRS
+897 HEAMAIAMNKLHGRS
-912 NTGEGGEDAAR
+912 NTGEGGEDRAR
-923 FQPLPDGSSLRSA
+923 FMPREDGTSLRSA

-976 FKVNDVIAKTRHSIP
+976 FKVDEVIAKTRHSIP

-1018 NVNPQAKIS
+1018 NVNPRAKIS

-1089 GLRGQVVLQADGQ
+1089 GLRGQVMLQVDGQ

-1109 ILMALMGAEE
+1109 ILMAMLGAEE
-1119 YGFATSALIVLGC
+1119 FGFATSALIVLGC

-1154 RKRFHGRSEYLVNF
+1154 RKRFRGRSEYLVNF
-1168 FTFLAQEVREHLAEM
+1168 FTFLAQEVREYLAEI
-1183 GFTRMDDIIGRTD
+1183 GVERLDDIIGRTD
-1196 LIERK
+1196 LIVRK
-1201 SVTNDPNPK
+1201 PDDGIRK
-1210 HALIDFTKLLARVDN
+1210 HQLISFDKLLARVDN
-1225 SAAIRHVIDQDH
+1225 EAAIRHVTDQQH
-1237 GISAV
+1237 GIDHV
-1242 KDVTIIDAAQEAIE
+1242 KDVEMLHAAAEAVE
-1256 HEKEISLEYTI
+1256 NQKEISLEYTI
-1267 ANTDRAIGA
+1267 ANTDRACGA
-1276 MLSGVIAKKY
+1276 MLSGVIAAKY
-1286 GAKGLPEH
+1286 GEKGLPEH

-1335 RISVLPPIRSNF
+1335 RIAVLPPVRSNF

-1366 EVYINGRVGE
+1366 EVYINGRAGE
-1376 RFAVRNSGAVAVVEG
+1376 RFAVRNSGATAVVEG

-1426 WNKDGNFDY
+1426 WNRDGNFDY

-1445 LIEEAG
+1445 LIEEAS

-1473 TMLDDWNHY
+1473 TMLDDWPRY
-1482 VDQFIQIVPIEYKK
+1482 ADQFIQVVPIEYKK
-1496 VLQEEQMRK
+1496 VLQEEQMQK
-1505 LQQKIADGEKIA
+1505 LQQKIAEMQRD
-1517 NAMIEKKKAFIDT
+1517 
-1530 SGVATPS
+1530 
-1537 PCLDFIIMKKAY
+1537 Y
-1549 WNKLTKEQ
+1549 
-1557 KISLCLYVRNTVNEA
+1557 
-1572 KKFPHRFTRVPRT
+1572 
-1585 APAYQPVI
+1585 
-1593 QKISKMDAESWMI
+1593 
-1606 SNNDGGTPFVM
+1606 
-1617 GDMAWERYQA
+1617 
-1627 KDEDI
+1627 
-1632 SFATFS
+1632 
-1638 GGRYYPQLGMR
+1638 